1 MNKLVT
7 TNITRF
13 ILLVLLQVLI
23 LSNINFLGFINPY
36 LYVFFILLLPLNL
49 DHWKV
54 LIYSF
59 LIGIVIDVFQD
70 SGGINAA
77 ASLVAAYFR
86 PNILKF
92 AFGVSYEFQ
101 TIKFYQTPFT
111 QRLTYIL
118 LIVFIHHFVLFSF
131 AYFNFTYSLEILKN
145 TLFSGIFTVLLIVIS
160 MILFRKRYR

>member
-92 AFGVSYEFQ
+92 AF
-101 TIKFYQTPFT
+101 
-111 QRLTYIL
+111 
-118 LIVFIHHFVLFSF
+118 
-131 AYFNFTYSLEILKN
+131 
-145 TLFSGIFTVLLIVIS
+145 
-160 MILFRKRYR
+160 

>member
-1 MNKLVT
+1 MNKLVLS
-7 TNITRF
+7 NITRF
-13 ILLVLLQVLI
+13 ILLILLQVTI

-54 LIYSF
+54 IIYSF
-59 LIGIVIDVFQD
+59 LIGIIIDVFQD

-77 ASLVAAYFR
+77 ASLVAAYLR
-86 PNILKF
+86 PNVLKF

-101 TIKFYQTPFT
+101 TIKFYQTPLA

-131 AYFNFTYSLEILKN
+131 AYFNFTYILEILEN
-145 TLFSGIFTVLLIVIS
+145 TLFSGIFTVLLVVIS
-160 MILFRKRYR
+160 MILFRKRRR